1 MREAHRGKSW
11 IPQNDAEEKQDLAE
25 AQTITCDQFLHLLLT
40 NYQQGTIC
48 YRQDNPDVERGIR
61 TPGWKMTQSVTF
73 SLSCRV
79 FERTCWVNGRK
90 VKVRE
95 RCSWLGIIRLTRS
108 SASDFPTV
116 LLRSCS
122 IYILFDNSEMVRI
135 TWALVV
141 LIWGFG
147 SALCLPDPEWEPHLL
162 KSLLCKKGDFPAS
175 DLGQPAC
182 LSQA

>member
-1 MREAHRGKSW
+1 MREAHGGKSW

-40 NYQQGTIC
+40 NYQQGIIC

-61 TPGWKMTQSVTF
+61 TPDWKMTQAVTF

-95 RCSWLGIIRLTRS
+95 RCS
-108 SASDFPTV
+108 
-116 LLRSCS
+116 
-122 IYILFDNSEMVRI
+122 
-135 TWALVV
+135 
-141 LIWGFG
+141 
-147 SALCLPDPEWEPHLL
+147 
-162 KSLLCKKGDFPAS
+162 
-175 DLGQPAC
+175 
-182 LSQA
+182 